1 MLLKMAMRIGF
12 PLLLA
17 LAGCVSPSSPAATS
31 TSVLSAPPLMPSPTP
46 VILSSEQLYR
56 DDRRFIGQSSPD
68 FAQFPVDAALPPAPR
83 GDVDGRA
90 GIVLEDGAVL
100 FGQMFQFSDLRQP
113 GILMIGP
120 ESTDW
125 GMLPS
130 KLAQAGFAVLV
141 MENAPQA
148 GQIETIVQS
157 LAAAATVDP
166 GRIGLIGAAQGAD
179 AALLG
184 CAVNALCDAA
194 ALLGPLSRD
203 TLLNMM
209 PSYGQRPLWLAA
221 SRQDAESHAAA
232 LALSQT
238 ALAEVEFVE
247 VEAGRGAALL
257 QFQPQLTDQ
266 LIDWFEARLSQ
277 KDRPAP

>member
-1 MLLKMAMRIGF
+1 MPPGIAMRIGF
-12 PLLLA
+12 LLLLA
-17 LAGCVSPSSPAATS
+17 LVGCVSPSSPAATL
-31 TSVLSAPPLMPSPTP
+31 TSVLSAPTLAPSPTP

-56 DDRRFIGQSSPD
+56 DDRRFVGQSSPD

-113 GILMIGP
+113 GILMMGP
-120 ESTDW
+120 EPTDW

-148 GQIETIVQS
+148 GQVETIVQS

-209 PSYGQRPLWLAA
+209 TSYGQRPLWLAA

-232 LALSQT
+232 LALSQMP
-238 ALAEVEFVE
+238 LAEMVFVE
-247 VEAGRGAALL
+247 VEAGNGAALL
-257 QFQPQLTDQ
+257 QFQPQLVDQ
-266 LIDWFEARLSQ
+266 LIDWFEAQLGQ